1 MYNNGIQKKFE
12 GDTKMKKLLT
22 LVLALIL
29 VLGCFSAALA
39 DNLSDI
45 QEKGTLVVGAN
56 VLFPPYEFYYTN
68 PETGEEEYAGFDMA
82 LAKGVADL
90 LGVELVI
97 ADQDFAGLV
106 TALSVGELDMVISG
120 IAIRDDRK
128 EVVDFSDPYYNGTQI
143 MMVRA
148 EDFDTLKAVE
158 DLSGKNVGAQTGSL
172 QAGILEEQFADS
184 NAFLNDKI
192 PLMVLDLMNGDLD
205 GLLLTDTVAKQY
217 MAVYP
222 DKFVISDVPVVYD
235 NTAGVGIA
243 VQKGDNETL
252 LALLNDYIAQ
262 IKADGT
268 FDAWEQEAMTKSAN
282 LVETAD

>member
-1 MYNNGIQKKFE
+1 
-12 GDTKMKKLLT
+12 MKKILIVLT
-22 LVLALIL
+22 ALVMVFGMVSFAQ
-29 VLGCFSAALA
+29 A
-39 DNLSDI
+39 DSLSDI
-45 QEKGTLVVGAN
+45 QAKGTLVVGAN
-56 VLFPPYEFYYTN
+56 VLFPPYEFYWTN

-82 LAKGVADL
+82 LAKGVAEQI
-90 LGVELVI
+90 GVELVI

-143 MMVRA
+143 MLVRA
-148 EDFDTLKAVE
+148 ADYDVLTKVE
-158 DLSGKNVGAQTGSL
+158 DLNGKGVGAQTGSL
-172 QAGILEEQFADS
+172 QAGILEEQFS
-184 NAFLNDKI
+184 NSNGVTMDKI
-192 PLMVLDLMNGDLD
+192 PLMILDLMNGELD

-222 DKFVISDVPVVYD
+222 DQFMISQVPVVYD

-243 VQKGDNETL
+243 VQKGDNESL
-252 LALLNDYIAQ
+252 LKLLNDYIAA

-268 FDAWEQEAMTKSAN
+268 FDAWEQEAMEKSAG
-282 LVETAD
+282 LVETAE